1 MTEEVKQ
8 LFKKMSLTDIQPKI
22 RSELIIILEEEYIYE
37 DGLKLQD
44 VFEQVLG
51 TFYKLY
57 PPNTGI
63 KYAYTDNI
71 ELMFKKTYENVS
83 REFVRKDNIEMFS
96 KLCANNIF
104 MLKYALGADIKTYDD
119 NNNFSFGVGVGSV
132 YDKEND

>member
-1 MTEEVKQ
+1 MTEKVKQ

-22 RSELIIILEEEYIYE
+22 RSELIIILEKSYIYE
-37 DGLKLQD
+37 DGFKLQD

-57 PPNTGI
+57 PNTGI

-96 KLCANNIF
+96 KLCANNIYI
-104 MLKYALGADIKTYDD
+104 LKYALGADIKTYDD
-119 NNNFSFGVGVGSV
+119 NNNFFFGVGVGCV
-132 YDKEND
+132 YDKENG